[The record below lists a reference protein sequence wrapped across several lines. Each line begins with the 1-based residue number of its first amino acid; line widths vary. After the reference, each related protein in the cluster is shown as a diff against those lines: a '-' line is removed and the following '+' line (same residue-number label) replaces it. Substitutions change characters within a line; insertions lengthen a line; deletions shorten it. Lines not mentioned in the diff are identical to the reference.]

1 MKNKRNYGIDLLR
14 SFSMCMVI
22 TLHFL
27 GHGGVLQNVNN
38 GANYGIAW
46 LMEAI
51 TYAAVDIFATISGF
65 VGWSPEEKRN
75 RAKNFIQLWMQ
86 VSFYSLVISIITY
99 LFHNEIGVIGILRG
113 LFPIANDTYWYFTAF
128 FLLTL
133 LMPALNRLITKSENA
148 NVWVAIVSFGILMYL
163 SLALTGL
170 RNLSIL
176 MFCYVVGGVIRKY
189 DVATKISSCKVVLVI
204 AALIVITWLWKLVV
218 GGYNETLASL
228 SLRYD
233 SPTVICIA
241 VGCVILFA
249 RMEIGS
255 SFHKIIEFF
264 GSSAFAAY
272 LLNDHPYIREYI
284 ITGRFA
290 FLAYQPVVIL
300 VTTVVF
306 GSIAY
311 FIVSIIIDK
320 LRATLFR
327 LMHSG
332 NVAEWIVRKYKSLS
346 AWAGML
352 VVKGAKKLL
361 SVSRTE

>member
-1 MKNKRNYGIDLLR
+1 MREEMKNKRNYGIDLLR

-163 SLALTGL
+163 SLE
-170 RNLSIL
+170 
-176 MFCYVVGGVIRKY
+176 V
-189 DVATKISSCKVVLVI
+189 
-204 AALIVITWLWKLVV
+204 
-218 GGYNETLASL
+218 
-228 SLRYD
+228 
-233 SPTVICIA
+233 
-241 VGCVILFA
+241 
-249 RMEIGS
+249 
-255 SFHKIIEFF
+255 
-264 GSSAFAAY
+264 
-272 LLNDHPYIREYI
+272 
-284 ITGRFA
+284 
-290 FLAYQPVVIL
+290 
-300 VTTVVF
+300 
-306 GSIAY
+306 
-311 FIVSIIIDK
+311 
-320 LRATLFR
+320 
-327 LMHSG
+327 
-332 NVAEWIVRKYKSLS
+332 
-346 AWAGML
+346 
-352 VVKGAKKLL
+352 
-361 SVSRTE
+361 